1 MAFVPARINSSPLG
15 NLIIACSVF
24 FVTLALFPPELTAQM
39 KLAWDPN
46 TEPDV
51 AGYRVHYGTSS
62 RTYGTPINVG
72 NVTTYTLNGL
82 SPGVTYY
89 IAVTAYDTAS
99 NESAYSNEVAGKIT
113 ETVSSPTVLGGPM
126 SGTGGTSNT
135 YTAGG
140 SSSNLGHSV
149 EYQFDW
155 KGDATDLS
163 TWGSGTRTKTW
174 TVAGTYN
181 VRARARCTTHTSVV
195 SPWSGSLTVT
205 ITTNTSPSKPDPIET
220 AVSNPP
226 ASGVVGG
233 SFSVTDTVKNQGN
246 ASAGAFKVGYY
257 LSTDKVGKTKSLT
270 GSRSI
275 TSLAAGASSSG
286 TVSVAVPSG
295 TAPGTYYLLACSDS
309 GGAVTESNET
319 NSCRASSSTI
329 KISGVDLIE
338 TALSNPP
345 ASGVAGGSFS
355 VTDTVKNQG
364 NASAGAFK
372 VGYYLSTD
380 KVAKTKNLTGNRSLT
395 SLAAGA
401 TSSGTVSVTVPS
413 GTAPGTYYLLA
424 CSDYWVAAA
433 ESNETNNC
441 LASSSTVQIAP

>member
-1 MAFVPARINSSPLG
+1 
-15 NLIIACSVF
+15 
-24 FVTLALFPPELTAQM
+24 
-39 KLAWDPN
+39 
-46 TEPDV
+46 
-51 AGYRVHYGTSS
+51 
-62 RTYGTPINVG
+62 
-72 NVTTYTLNGL
+72 
-82 SPGVTYY
+82 
-89 IAVTAYDTAS
+89 
-99 NESAYSNEVAGKIT
+99 
-113 ETVSSPTVLGGPM
+113 
-126 SGTGGTSNT
+126 
-135 YTAGG
+135 
-140 SSSNLGHSV
+140 
-149 EYQFDW
+149 
-155 KGDATDLS
+155 
-163 TWGSGTRTKTW
+163 
-174 TVAGTYN
+174 
-181 VRARARCTTHTSVV
+181 
-195 SPWSGSLTVT
+195 
-205 ITTNTSPSKPDPIET
+205 
-220 AVSNPP
+220 VSNPP
-226 ASGVVGG
+226 ASKVAGG

-257 LSTDKVGKTKSLT
+257 LSTDKVAKTKSLT
-270 GSRSI
+270 GSRSL

-309 GGAVTESNET
+309 GGAAAEINET
-319 NSCRASSSTI
+319 NNCLASSSTI
-329 KISGVDLIE
+329 KISGADLIE
-338 TALSNPP
+338 TAVSNPP
-345 ASGVAGGSFS
+345 ASKVAGGSFS